1 MSAKMKIRRASGIVE
16 ADAVSPSE
24 KQELNTPAAPGELTD
39 AMIAG
44 IGYMAQDI
52 GEAIELR
59 LKTIFTAAVKA
70 GERRENRA
78 GVEAMTREQVTELMN
93 DAAALVEKALD
104 AHFSGTDPIQDN
116 ILGNYSVCL

>member
-16 ADAVSPSE
+16 ADTMPPSD
-24 KQELNTPAAPGELTD
+24 KPELNTPAAPGELTD

-59 LKTIFTAAVKA
+59 LKTIFTAALKA

-78 GVEAMTREQVTELMN
+78 GVEAMTKAQVSELMN